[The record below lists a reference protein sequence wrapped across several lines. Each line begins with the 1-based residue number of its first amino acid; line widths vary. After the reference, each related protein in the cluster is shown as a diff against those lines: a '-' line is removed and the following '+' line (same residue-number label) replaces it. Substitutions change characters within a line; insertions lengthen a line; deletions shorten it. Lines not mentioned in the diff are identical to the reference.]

1 MFLIPT
7 FNNVWFVAIGALLFG
22 PVHIPLRVIGKL
34 KHDSLYSTL
43 HSRNISD
50 AIGLMGF
57 GLLLITLTEVGA
69 DTVTQING
77 EESLLL

>member
-1 MFLIPT
+1 M

-22 PVHIPLRVIGKL
+22 PVHITLRIIGKL

-50 AIGLMGF
+50 AIGLIGF
-57 GLLLITLTEVGA
+57 GLLLITVTVIELGA
-69 DTVTQING
+69 GIYRMVHRN
-77 EESLLL
+77 LPNH